1 MLVHGVNYITHESLA
16 KYQVPDLPD
25 SKIGY
30 DGRLEWNPTES
41 MDSTIH
47 QFRTAVLTANIR
59 VIKRILKDLQNLT
72 PGQIERLLALLIDR
86 SSAEPAKEA
95 LMTAICIG
103 SRPLVEFILS
113 LFMEFPGEE
122 YNGCQKSKSF
132 PSHMTPLMLACICN
146 NFAIVQCLLLRKHYI
161 QLPHRPDCHCDE
173 CSRRAHCMAN
183 SIILLDTYRAISS
196 EPFLWLACT
205 DPLLAAFNLASDLE
219 VCMMIE
225 KEYKVA
231 YDDLRNNV
239 MTFAVKIAEQCWTTE
254 EIHVLLSHKVGSTL
268 ADCELPF
275 PRIQLALKA
284 HMKPFLS
291 TLGVQAT
298 VEGHW
303 HGMWTGYENV
313 KCQDFGRKLR
323 HFIFYPIFALL
334 HSFSAGIWIK
344 TFKYPLARYMSRFA
358 SYILFLA
365 ILIFIRYFGRTGER
379 SSERSLVSS
388 KSYAYLYIYG
398 MAVIHYV
405 EFASKG
411 FVTFYSVWWR
421 WFDLIL
427 LWLFSGSFFCFV
439 MTAATIAQDGLKQ
452 LHRRHWIYYDFS
464 IIYDIYFG
472 AASVMALWRI
482 LYYLQLQ
489 RNVGSTIVSIMKNLQ
504 NML

>member
-1 MLVHGVNYITHESLA
+1 MDFDPDNPKWLCCCWQLPNGLMILASSEITISLMLSMYSATYIAMSNSEQLWFMITLTLISIMYGIASALLFIGIRKLKENLMYPTLAARAILIIFLQLFGNEPTIAQRLILLIFFMLLISIFVFYTLYLIVRCIHYVKAYKRLMRRKHSLIVACRIAMLVHGVNYITHESLA

-113 LFMEFPGEE
+113 LLWNSLVKNTMVR
-122 YNGCQKSKSF
+122 CQKSKSF

-275 PRIQLALKA
+275 
-284 HMKPFLS
+284 HVF
-291 TLGVQAT
+291 
-298 VEGHW
+298 
-303 HGMWTGYENV
+303 N
-313 KCQDFGRKLR
+313 
-323 HFIFYPIFALL
+323 
-334 HSFSAGIWIK
+334 
-344 TFKYPLARYMSRFA
+344 
-358 SYILFLA
+358 
-365 ILIFIRYFGRTGER
+365 
-379 SSERSLVSS
+379 
-388 KSYAYLYIYG
+388 
-398 MAVIHYV
+398 
-405 EFASKG
+405 
-411 FVTFYSVWWR
+411 
-421 WFDLIL
+421 
-427 LWLFSGSFFCFV
+427 
-439 MTAATIAQDGLKQ
+439 
-452 LHRRHWIYYDFS
+452 
-464 IIYDIYFG
+464 
-472 AASVMALWRI
+472 
-482 LYYLQLQ
+482 
-489 RNVGSTIVSIMKNLQ
+489 
-504 NML
+504 